1 MGNHKCEWIEARL
14 PLWVD
19 NGDCDGSTEVS
30 GERGDLTAKE
40 RQQIEQHLAG
50 CARCQRRRL
59 ALEQALGA
67 LAVAANHVPIAPDA
81 PSLWPLLEQR
91 IADSDT
97 SGGGRWSLASGRS
110 TARSVRPW
118 ANLDS
123 VRPLRQAW
131 TRDTL
136 AEMLAGSNQP
146 TSESK
151 RFSTSLF
158 KTGAVAAAV
167 LVTLT
172 GMWMAHRDRAI
183 AENIIL
189 ANSMPLADPLP
200 VTAVAEEAP
209 SENVDRDKDDV
220 PINQLAEAEPPRSP
234 ESASPSR
241 VEATVPK
248 PSIHTRFG
256 FDLEHGI
263 PMPPDSRE
271 AKPVY

>member
-1 MGNHKCEWIEARL
+1 MGNHECEWIEDRL

-19 NGDCDGSTEVS
+19 NGDCDGSTEVP
-30 GERGDLTAKE
+30 GKRGDLTAKE

-91 IADSDT
+91 IADRDT
-97 SGGGRWSLASGRS
+97 SGGGRWSPASGRS

-123 VRPLRQAW
+123 VRPLRRAW

-136 AEMLAGSNQP
+136 REMLAGSNQP

-172 GMWMAHRDRAI
+172 GTWMAHRQWAI
-183 AENIIL
+183 AQNMIL
-189 ANSMPLADPLP
+189 PNSVPLADPLP
-200 VTAVAEEAP
+200 VTAVAEEPP
-209 SENVDRDKDDV
+209 SENVDRNRDDV
-220 PINQLAEAEPPRSP
+220 PVNQLAEAEPPRPPETGSP
-234 ESASPSR
+234 R
-241 VEATVPK
+241 VEAIVPK
-248 PSIHTRFG
+248 PPMHTRFG

>member
-1 MGNHKCEWIEARL
+1 MGNHECEWIEDRL

-19 NGDCDGSTEVS
+19 NGDCDGSTEVP

-40 RQQIEQHLAG
+40 RQLIEQHLAG
-50 CARCQRRRL
+50 CARCQRHRL

-67 LAVAANHVPIAPDA
+67 LAVAANHMPIAPDA
-81 PSLWPLLEQR
+81 PSVWPLLEQR
-91 IADSDT
+91 IADRDT
-97 SGGGRWSLASGRS
+97 SGGGRWSTASGRS

-123 VRPLRQAW
+123 VRPLRRAW

-136 AEMLAGSNQP
+136 REMLAGSNQP
-146 TSESK
+146 TSESN
-151 RFSTSLF
+151 RFSTSLI
-158 KTGAVAAAV
+158 KTSAVAAAV
-167 LVTLT
+167 LIALT
-172 GMWMAHRDRAI
+172 GTWMAHRQWAT
-183 AENIIL
+183 AQNMIL
-189 ANSMPLADPLP
+189 ANSVPLADPLP
-200 VTAVAEEAP
+200 VTAVAEEP
-209 SENVDRDKDDV
+209 RLEIVDRSRDDV
-220 PINQLAEAEPPRSP
+220 PTNQLEEAEPPRPP
-234 ESASPSR
+234 ETASPK

-248 PSIHTRFG
+248 PSMHTRFG